1 MLQDMTQE
9 DLQSKLEM
17 SPENAS
23 ALQEQ
28 IAKIKAMSPVIP
40 KQSTHSDQNQDSV
53 EIDIPDAPAGD
64 GAQASPQQQQEQQ
77 PTPG

>member
-28 IAKIKAMSPVIP
+28 IAKIKDMSPVIP
-40 KQSTHSDQNQDSV
+40 KQSTHNDQSRDSV
-53 EIDIPDAPAGD
+53 EIDIPDAPVGD